1 MSVIDNA
8 KEIIQLVSRFQNEKD
23 SEKKLKIIDQIE
35 KANERIKSQMA
46 SKETPEFY
54 EPIMEKETPS
64 PSKPKK
70 QPSKPTS
77 RKPAISS
84 AEKKRLMKELK
95 IDPDELKKTYEKSK

>member
-1 MSVIDNA
+1 
-8 KEIIQLVSRFQNEKD
+8 
-23 SEKKLKIIDQIE
+23 
-35 KANERIKSQMA
+35 MA

-54 EPIMEKETPS
+54 EPIMEKETTS

-84 AEKKRLMKELK
+84 AEKKRLMKKQWL
-95 IDPDELKKTYEKSK
+95 LN